1 MWPPDDYTAN
11 PANPPELPPEHPEE
25 ALAAFALNALDDA
38 EFQAVFHHVVRCLHC
53 QEVLLGFQ
61 ETAARLTGSAPAGND
76 LPAGLKERVLSTA
89 VGRPAAP
96 APPAAAPAALPPP
109 DPRWSLPRL
118 RRWLTPAIVSALCL
132 MLAASIAFIAL
143 QQREIS
149 RLAAANESITAAP
162 VVLLPAPSAAA
173 AAAANARTPV
183 SESRA
188 ASASTSAA
196 AAPASAPAPA
206 AAPAVAPQS
215 AAAGPNSPAP
225 TAPPDIPVAADAG
238 NLLSRIGSSL
248 NPSPDRN
255 DRAIAGAAAAEAE
268 TLAAAG
274 AGEVN
279 LVKQEMADVVEATVL
294 SAQPETE
301 KLAMTSPLG
310 TEPEA
315 KGVLIVDPT
324 GLRAVLMVSGMPAD
338 SYQIWLV
345 RGNKQ
350 TLVDRIIVN
359 DDDGAGVKHL
369 QLRDSVFD
377 FREVALL
384 PDERHG
390 PTSPTGAKFLSARI
404 INGPPLP
411 PRLPR

>member
-61 ETAARLTGSAPAGND
+61 ETAARLTGSAPAGNK
-76 LPAGLKERVLSTA
+76 LPADLKERVLSTA
-89 VGRPAAP
+89 VGRPPAP
-96 APPAAAPAALPPP
+96 APPAPAPAALPPP
-109 DPRWSLPRL
+109 DPRWSLSRL

-173 AAAANARTPV
+173 TAGANARTPV
-183 SESRA
+183 SESPA

-196 AAPASAPAPA
+196 AAPASAPA
-206 AAPAVAPQS
+206 AVAPQS
-215 AAAGPNSPAP
+215 AAAAPNAAAP
-225 TAPPDIPVAADAG
+225 TASPDIPADAG

-255 DRAIAGAAAAEAE
+255 DRAIAGAADAE

-411 PRLPR
+411 PRLTR

>member
-61 ETAARLTGSAPAGND
+61 ETAARLTGSAPAGPP

-96 APPAAAPAALPPP
+96 TPPAAAPAALLPP

-149 RLAAANESITAAP
+149 RLAAVNESITASP
-162 VVLLPAPSAAA
+162 VVLLPAPSAATA
-173 AAAANARTPV
+173 TGANARTPV
-183 SESRA
+183 SENPA
-188 ASASTSAA
+188 ASTSAA

-215 AAAGPNSPAP
+215 AAANASAP
-225 TAPPDIPVAADAG
+225 TVPPDIPVAGDAG

-255 DRAIAGAAAAEAE
+255 DRAIAGAANADAE

-411 PRLPR
+411 PRLSR

>member
-61 ETAARLTGSAPAGND
+61 ETAARLTGSAPAGNK

-89 VGRPAAP
+89 VGRPP
-96 APPAAAPAALPPP
+96 APPAAAAPAALPPP

-149 RLAAANESITAAP
+149 RLAAANESITASP
-162 VVLLPAPSAAA
+162 VALLPAPSVAAT
-173 AAAANARTPV
+173 AANARAPV
-183 SESRA
+183 SESPA
-188 ASASTSAA
+188 ASTSAA
-196 AAPASAPAPA
+196 AAPA
-206 AAPAVAPQS
+206 VAPQS
-215 AAAGPNSPAP
+215 SGAAPNSPAP
-225 TAPPDIPVAADAG
+225 TASPDTPVAADAG

-255 DRAIAGAAAAEAE
+255 DRAIAGAADADAE

>member
-76 LPAGLKERVLSTA
+76 LPADLKERVLSTA
-89 VGRPAAP
+89 VGRRPAP
-96 APPAAAPAALPPP
+96 APPAPAPAALPPP

-118 RRWLTPAIVSALCL
+118 RRWLTPAIVGALCL
-132 MLAASIAFIAL
+132 MLAASIAFISL

-173 AAAANARTPV
+173 TAGANARAPV
-183 SESRA
+183 SESPA
-188 ASASTSAA
+188 ASTSAD
-196 AAPASAPAPA
+196 
-206 AAPAVAPQS
+206 APAVAPQS
-215 AAAGPNSPAP
+215 AAAASNSPAP
-225 TAPPDIPVAADAG
+225 TATPDIPVAADAG

-255 DRAIAGAAAAEAE
+255 DRAIAGAADAEADAE

-279 LVKQEMADVVEATVL
+279 LVKQEMADMVEATVL

>member
-1 MWPPDDYTAN
+1 M
-11 PANPPELPPEHPEE
+11 
-25 ALAAFALNALDDA
+25 
-38 EFQAVFHHVVRCLHC
+38 
-53 QEVLLGFQ
+53 
-61 ETAARLTGSAPAGND
+61 
-76 LPAGLKERVLSTA
+76 
-89 VGRPAAP
+89 
-96 APPAAAPAALPPP
+96 
-109 DPRWSLPRL
+109 
-118 RRWLTPAIVSALCL
+118 
-132 MLAASIAFIAL
+132 
-143 QQREIS
+143 
-149 RLAAANESITAAP
+149 
-162 VVLLPAPSAAA
+162 
-173 AAAANARTPV
+173 
-183 SESRA
+183 
-188 ASASTSAA
+188 
-196 AAPASAPAPA
+196 
-206 AAPAVAPQS
+206 
-215 AAAGPNSPAP
+215 
-225 TAPPDIPVAADAG
+225 
-238 NLLSRIGSSL
+238 LSRIGSSL

-255 DRAIAGAAAAEAE
+255 DRAIAGAADAEAE

>member
-1 MWPPDDYTAN
+1 MPGRRFRKAGQRPHLHPQPPRRR
-11 PANPPELPPEHPEE
+11 PPRPRPPRPPLRPNPP
-25 ALAAFALNALDDA
+25 
-38 EFQAVFHHVVRCLHC
+38 
-53 QEVLLGFQ
+53 
-61 ETAARLTGSAPAGND
+61 
-76 LPAGLKERVLSTA
+76 
-89 VGRPAAP
+89 
-96 APPAAAPAALPPP
+96 PPP
-109 DPRWSLPRL
+109 
-118 RRWLTPAIVSALCL
+118 TPS
-132 MLAASIAFIAL
+132 
-143 QQREIS
+143 
-149 RLAAANESITAAP
+149 
-162 VVLLPAPSAAA
+162 
-173 AAAANARTPV
+173 
-183 SESRA
+183 
-188 ASASTSAA
+188 
-196 AAPASAPAPA
+196 
-206 AAPAVAPQS
+206 
-215 AAAGPNSPAP
+215 AP
-225 TAPPDIPVAADAG
+225 TASPDTPVAADAG
-238 NLLSRIGSSL
+238 SLLSRIGSSL